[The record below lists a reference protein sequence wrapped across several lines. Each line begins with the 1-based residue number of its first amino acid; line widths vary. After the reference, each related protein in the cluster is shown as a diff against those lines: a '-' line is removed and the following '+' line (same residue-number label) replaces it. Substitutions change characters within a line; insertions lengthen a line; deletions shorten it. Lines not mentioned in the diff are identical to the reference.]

1 MTAWISRALPR
12 ERLVAGIRCPQ
23 ERRCWRTRG
32 KGAGSCKTPDVVAWK
47 SSSPCPR
54 ENDGPCLGTARGMDS
69 APLWGSQLQ
78 GSPLALPLPH
88 TATVTPT
95 RSPPPAQGTSPPQP
109 TPRSQSWH
117 WARWGLAPTQKA
129 AAPCTHPLCPPP
141 WGPHGPWGGDAA
153 QAIRD
158 TVLLWQSRAVR
169 RECVCVGE
177 AVFLRKPLVPE
188 PRRCEQKH
196 QGAPLKF

>member
-1 MTAWISRALPR
+1 MTAWISWALPR
-12 ERLVAGIRCPQ
+12 ERLVAGIRCLQ

-32 KGAGSCKTPDVVAWK
+32 KSAGSCKIPDVVAWK

-54 ENDGPCLGTARGMDS
+54 ENDGPCLGMARGMNS

-78 GSPLALPLPH
+78 GSPLPCHCPTQPPSLPPGPH
-88 TATVTPT
+88 HQPRA
-95 RSPPPAQGTSPPQP
+95 PAH
-109 TPRSQSWH
+109 PRSQSWH

-129 AAPCTHPLCPPP
+129 TAPCTHPLCPPP

-158 TVLLWQSRAVR
+158 AVLLWQTGLSGGGG
-169 RECVCVGE
+169 CVGGC
-177 AVFLRKPLVPE
+177 VSL
-188 PRRCEQKH
+188 
-196 QGAPLKF
+196 